1 MSKDFNVFDSLGSF
15 APKFSQGEE
24 ICRDPYELVP
34 SNNNFYSPQVIN
46 ELAESILQFGQ
57 LQPAV
62 IDNRD
67 GKDYVIAGH
76 TRRLAMIKLIEEG
89 HEEFRKMKC
98 QYLPRKEIED
108 KFGEDADLAIELIE
122 MQTNLYREKSDW
134 EKMQEVIRTEEIVKK
149 MKTSGRL
156 RDNVQ
161 KILKVSGGQ
170 QGRFHAIHTNLCE
183 QLTAEFKE
191 NRIKGT
197 VAYELSKLSPEFQKQ
212 ACEIFQRDGNISL
225 EDAKKL
231 QAQENA
237 EKDVPGQMSIAQATG
252 QLRPQADTTP
262 IDVETQIKRLYDKAQ
277 KRLKERVENRD
288 KMMVP
293 LRLRDLYNGSRV
305 QNGYLNYKAEKACII
320 FNPDSEEEK
329 EIHWNDLADILI
341 QKYGKKPKP
350 VKTTTIDAPEP
361 AIALT
366 ESAAVKAFCEAY
378 PKKLKTIMRIC
389 RRCKDNGEAAKAV
402 QLDFAPGGFSAVGGG
417 KVNYKF
423 MSFSAGLEIEVNNER
438 VSMKYG
444 RLIVEAKNLYDPF
457 SPEFDIETKKPVKM
471 TTIDAP
477 EKPEKKEANAGK
489 CIHREGFTC
498 TLEEAQKTIAG
509 DGENCNRK
517 CCWSCEKHGTCGYE
531 CNASAHR
538 PAENI
543 PEKSCQSAA
552 ETPDEKQQE
561 DHFVDL
567 NKTVKH
573 LRNTDK
579 IPDAWTEDLKD
590 IPVPTNVEIIGYLY
604 DEERKL
610 KEFLEIEKEES
621 GLPYMTILKQ
631 QLIVGGLRIIKNLVE
646 DCKEEPEELEQP
658 TLPTMK
664 NNDQRK
670 EWLRNYKSWGL
681 WYEDKNTGIKYYKYD
696 FANGARLIA
705 EEYEPD
711 LGINKSWW
719 ASSVTES
726 YYMHL
731 VGGPEPDQ
739 AGGAPKWTY
748 HTRYN
753 KYPNSESELV
763 EFLKEIQK

>member
-1 MSKDFNVFDSLGSF
+1 MAKDFSVFDSLGDF
-15 APKFSQGEE
+15 APKLDQNEE
-24 ICRDPYELVP
+24 IYRDPYELIP
-34 SNNNFYSPQVIN
+34 SNNNFYSPQVVD

-62 IDNRD
+62 IDSRD

-122 MQTNLYREKSDW
+122 MQTNLYREKTDW

-149 MKTSGRL
+149 MKTSGRV

-170 QGRFHAIHTNLCE
+170 QGRFHAIHSNLYG
-183 QLTAEFKE
+183 QLMEEFKE
-191 NRIKGT
+191 NRIKGS
-197 VAYELSKLSPEFQKQ
+197 VAYELSKLSVEFQKQ
-212 ACEIFQRDGNISL
+212 ACEIFQRDGNLSL
-225 EDAKKL
+225 EDTKKL

-237 EKDVPGQMSIAQATG
+237 EKSIPGQMSIAQATG
-252 QLRPQADTTP
+252 QLRPTADTTP
-262 IDVETQIKRLYDKAQ
+262 INVDTQIKRLYDKAQ

-293 LRLRDLYNGSRV
+293 MRLRDLYNGSRV
-305 QNGYLNYKAEKACII
+305 QNGYLNYRAEKSCIV
-320 FNPDSEEEK
+320 FNPDSEQEK
-329 EIHWNDLADILI
+329 ELHWNDLADILI
-341 QKYGKKPKP
+341 KKYGKEPRP
-350 VKTTTIDAPEP
+350 VKMTTIDAPEP
-361 AIALT
+361 VITLT

-378 PKKLKTIMRIC
+378 PEKLKTIMRIC
-389 RRCKDNGEAAKAV
+389 RRCEDNGEAAKTV
-402 QLDFAPGGFSAVGGG
+402 QLEFAPGGFSSLSGSN
-417 KVNYKF
+417 VNYSF
-423 MSFSAGLEIEVNNER
+423 MSFTAGLEIEVNSEK

-457 SPEFDIETKKPVKM
+457 SPEFDIEPKKPEIK
-471 TTIDAP
+471 D
-477 EKPEKKEANAGK
+477 E
-489 CIHREGFTC
+489 
-498 TLEEAQKTIAG
+498 
-509 DGENCNRK
+509 
-517 CCWSCEKHGTCGYE
+517 
-531 CNASAHR
+531 
-538 PAENI
+538 I

-552 ETPDEKQQE
+552 EIPDKKQQE
-561 DHFVDL
+561 DHCGDS
-567 NKTVKH
+567 TEMVKH
-573 LRNTDK
+573 LRNADK
-579 IPDAWTEDLKD
+579 IPDAWPEDLKD

-646 DCKEEPEELEQP
+646 DCQEEPEESEQP
-658 TLPTMK
+658 PLPIMR

-670 EWLRNYKSWGL
+670 EWLRNYKVWGL
-681 WYEDKNTGIKYYKYD
+681 WYTDNHTGVKYYKYD
-696 FANGARLIA
+696 FNNGARLIV
-705 EEYEPD
+705 EEYTPD
-711 LGINKSWW
+711 LGNKKSWW
-719 ASSVTES
+719 VSAVTES

-731 VGGPEPDQ
+731 VGGPEPDR
-739 AGGAPKWTY
+739 AGGVPKWTY

-753 KYPNSESELV
+753 KFPNSETELV
-763 EFLKEIQK
+763 EFLKEMQK

>member
-15 APKFSQGEE
+15 APKLSQGEE
-24 ICRDPYELVP
+24 IYRDPYELVP
-34 SNNNFYSPQVIN
+34 SNSNFYSPQVIN

-108 KFGEDADLAIELIE
+108 KFGEDADLVIELIE
-122 MQTNLYREKSDW
+122 MQTNLYREKTDW
-134 EKMQEVIRTEEIVKK
+134 EKMQEVIRTEEIVKE
-149 MKTSGRL
+149 MKASGRI

-161 KILKVSGGQ
+161 KILRVSGGK
-170 QGRFHAIHTNLCE
+170 QGRYHAIHTSLCE
-183 QLTAEFKE
+183 QLMSEFKE
-191 NRIKGT
+191 NRIRGT
-197 VAYELSKLSPEFQKQ
+197 VAYELSKLSPEFQKL
-212 ACEIFQRDGNISL
+212 ACELFQKDGTLSL

-231 QAQENA
+231 LAQENA
-237 EKDVPGQMSIAQATG
+237 EKSIPGQMSIEQATG
-252 QLRPQADTTP
+252 QLRPEADTTP
-262 IDVETQIKRLYDKAQ
+262 IDIETQIKRFYDGAQ
-277 KRLKERVENRD
+277 KRLQERIQNRD

-293 LRLRDLYNGSRV
+293 MRLRDLYNGSRI
-305 QNGYLNYKAEKACII
+305 QNGYLNYRAEKACIV
-320 FNPDSEEEK
+320 FNPGTSQEK

-341 QKYGKKPKP
+341 RKYGK
-350 VKTTTIDAPEP
+350 EP
-361 AIALT
+361 
-366 ESAAVKAFCEAY
+366 
-378 PKKLKTIMRIC
+378 
-389 RRCKDNGEAAKAV
+389 
-402 QLDFAPGGFSAVGGG
+402 
-417 KVNYKF
+417 
-423 MSFSAGLEIEVNNER
+423 
-438 VSMKYG
+438 
-444 RLIVEAKNLYDPF
+444 
-457 SPEFDIETKKPVKM
+457 KPVKM

-477 EKPEKKEANAGK
+477 EKPEKKETNAGK

-543 PEKSCQSAA
+543 LEKSYQSEA

-579 IPDAWTEDLKD
+579 IPDAWPEDLKD
-590 IPVPTNVEIIGYLY
+590 IPVPTNVEITGYLY
-604 DEERKL
+604 DEERRL
-610 KEFLEIEKEES
+610 KEFFEVEKEDP
-621 GLPYMTILKQ
+621 GLPHMTILKQ
-631 QLIVGGLRIIKNLVE
+631 QLIVGGLRIIKNLVK
-646 DCKEEPEELEQP
+646 DCREEPEEPEQP
-658 TLPTMK
+658 PLTIMK

-681 WYEDKNTGIKYYKYD
+681 WYEDKNVGIKYYKYD
-696 FANGARLIA
+696 FANGARLIV
-705 EEYEPD
+705 EEYKKEHVPENSWYVPKEP
-711 LGINKSWW
+711 
-719 ASSVTES
+719 

-731 VGGPEPDQ
+731 TGGPEPDRK
-739 AGGAPKWTY
+739 GGIPKWTY
-748 HTRYN
+748 HTHYN

>member
-1 MSKDFNVFDSLGSF
+1 MAKDFSVFDSLGDF
-15 APKFSQGEE
+15 APKLDQNEE
-24 ICRDPYELVP
+24 IYRDPCELIP
-34 SNNNFYSPQVIN
+34 SNNNFYSPQVVD

-62 IDNRD
+62 IDSRD

-108 KFGEDADLAIELIE
+108 KFGEYADLAIELIE
-122 MQTNLYREKSDW
+122 MQTNLYREKTDW

-149 MKTSGRL
+149 MKTSGRV

-170 QGRFHAIHTNLCE
+170 QGRFHAIHANLCG
-183 QLTAEFKE
+183 QLMEEFKE
-191 NRIKGT
+191 NRIKGS
-197 VAYELSKLSPEFQKQ
+197 VAYELSKLSVEFQKQ
-212 ACEIFQRDGNISL
+212 ACEIFQRDGNLSL
-225 EDAKKL
+225 EDTKKL

-237 EKDVPGQMSIAQATG
+237 EKSIPGQMSIAQVTG
-252 QLRPQADTTP
+252 QLRPTADMTP
-262 IDVETQIKRLYDKAQ
+262 INVDTQVKRLYDKAQ

-293 LRLRDLYNGSRV
+293 MRLRDLYNGSRV
-305 QNGYLNYKAEKACII
+305 QNGYLNYRAEKSCIV
-320 FNPDSEEEK
+320 FNPDSEQEK
-329 EIHWNDLADILI
+329 ELHWNDLADILI
-341 QKYGKKPKP
+341 QKYGKEPRP
-350 VKTTTIDAPEP
+350 VKMTTIDAPE
-361 AIALT
+361 AVVTLT

-378 PKKLKTIMRIC
+378 PKKLKTVMRIC

-402 QLDFAPGGFSAVGGG
+402 QLDFAPGGFSSSSGSD
-417 KVNYKF
+417 VNYSF
-423 MSFSAGLEIEVNNER
+423 MSFTAGLEIEVNSEK

-457 SPEFDIETKKPVKM
+457 SSEFDIEPKKPEVK
-471 TTIDAP
+471 DDGGPA
-477 EKPEKKEANAGK
+477 K
-489 CIHREGFTC
+489 CITGQSGSGLCGAAAYCDKKYTC
-498 TLEEAQKTIAG
+498 CSQCP
-509 DGENCNRK
+509 DDCNSR
-517 CCWSCEKHGTCGYE
+517 CGW
-531 CNASAHR
+531 
-538 PAENI
+538 I

-561 DHFVDL
+561 DHSGDL
-567 NKTVKH
+567 TEMVKH

-579 IPDAWTEDLKD
+579 IPDAWPEDLKD
-590 IPVPTNVEIIGYLY
+590 IPVPTDVEITGYLY
-604 DEERKL
+604 DEERRL
-610 KEFLEIEKEES
+610 KEFFEVEKEDP
-621 GLPYMTILKQ
+621 GLPHMTILKQ

-696 FANGARLIA
+696 FANGARLIV
-705 EEYEPD
+705 EEFAPD
-711 LGINKSWW
+711 PTEKSQWY
-719 ASSVTES
+719 TPGEHH
-726 YYMHL
+726 YMHL
-731 VGGPEPDQ
+731 VGGPKPECKNDR
-739 AGGAPKWTY
+739 GWSY
-748 HTRYN
+748 HSRYN
-753 KYPNSESELV
+753 KYPNSETELV